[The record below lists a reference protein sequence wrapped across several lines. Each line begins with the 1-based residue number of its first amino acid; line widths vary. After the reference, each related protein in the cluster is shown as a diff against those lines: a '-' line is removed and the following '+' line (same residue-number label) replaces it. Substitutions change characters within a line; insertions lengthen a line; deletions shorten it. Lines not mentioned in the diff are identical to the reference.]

1 MEEIFQ
7 STEPKLQRNWKKETG
22 SVDSGHPMWLIQVP
36 EKETNVKEAIIKW
49 IEKITEVKT

>member
-36 EKETNVKEAIIKW
+36 EKETNLKEAIIKW